1 MHQTSSGWAQPGPY
15 IAFPP
20 YLLVRFKWVQ
30 GGNSREIKT
39 EESKKRRE
47 RGEYGKGGKERILS
61 LMVEIT
67 GSLLVIGVED
77 TEDSKPKDGR
87 R

>member
-1 MHQTSSGWAQPGPY
+1 
-15 IAFPP
+15 
-20 YLLVRFKWVQ
+20 LVRFKWVQ

-77 TEDSKPKDGR
+77 TDR
-87 R
+87 RLETERWPPLKSINRNPT